1 MGLAAVPAWQQRWF
15 AVQGMLPGWIG
26 VNGLVALAAS
36 GSLLSLRQLRQ
47 RDVQLER
54 ARRNQLR
61 LLRQELPGSLLSR
74 SELLQTI
81 SQAQNQALAWL
92 NGCSN
97 WSPPSTWPSE
107 RTTPCCR

>member
-1 MGLAAVPAWQQRWF
+1 
-15 AVQGMLPGWIG
+15 MLPGWIG

-36 GSLLSLRQLRQ
+36 GSLRQLRQ

-81 SQAQNQALAWL
+81 SQAQN
-92 NGCSN
+92 
-97 WSPPSTWPSE
+97 
-107 RTTPCCR
+107 